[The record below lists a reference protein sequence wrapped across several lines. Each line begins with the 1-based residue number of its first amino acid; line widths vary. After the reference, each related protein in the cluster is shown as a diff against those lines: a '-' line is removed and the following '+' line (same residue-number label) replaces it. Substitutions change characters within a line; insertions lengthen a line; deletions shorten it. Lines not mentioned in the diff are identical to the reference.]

1 MSTDLKPVAGR
12 IVAGKTGKVML
23 TQFHGGDTDGMCLQL
38 TGPMN
43 GYIQLT
49 KTQAMELGEAL
60 EKWAYN
66 QWPDIR
72 EEEND

>member
-23 TQFHGGDTDGMCLQL
+23 TQFHGGDIDGMCLQL

-49 KTQAMELGEAL
+49 NTQAYDLAL
-60 EKWAYN
+60 ALLHWVKYD
-66 QWPDIR
+66 WP
-72 EEEND
+72 EENEND